1 LIQKEGGF
9 VVELSANTPCA
20 GLLPI
25 AAEGCKLSEV
35 VPAAMT
41 LLSPYKGKEKL
52 LSAAQKVAH
61 GMAFAAPNRSTGKA
75 GARCVWFGHGQGMLI
90 GPAPDKS
97 LARYAAVVDQSD
109 GWAVV
114 RLEGVA
120 AVDVLARLT
129 SLDLRDSQFKRG
141 QTARS
146 EMHHMMVSI
155 TRVGNQAFDIMA
167 FRSMAKTLVHDLEGA
182 MVSVAAQG
190 ATQ

>member
-1 LIQKEGGF
+1 M
-9 VVELSANTPCA
+9 VELSANTPCA

-25 AAEGCKLSEV
+25 AAGACTLSEV
-35 VPAAMT
+35 VPASMA
-41 LLSPYKGKEKL
+41 LLSPYKGREKQ
-52 LSAAQKVAH
+52 LSEALKTVH
-61 GMAFAAPNRSTGKA
+61 GMAFAAPNRSSGKA

-90 GPAPDKS
+90 GPTPDKS

-114 RLEGVA
+114 RLEGMG

-146 EMHHMMVSI
+146 EVHHMMVSI
-155 TRVGNQAFDIMA
+155 TRVGPHAFDIMA
-167 FRSMAKTLVHDLEGA
+167 FRSMAKTLVHDLEDA
-182 MVSVAAQG
+182 MVSLAAQG
-190 ATQ
+190 AAQ

>member
-1 LIQKEGGF
+1 
-9 VVELSANTPCA
+9 VVELSANSPCA

-25 AAEGCKLSEV
+25 AVGACTLSEV
-35 VPAAMT
+35 AFASMT
-41 LLSPYKGKEKL
+41 LLSPYKGKEKPL
-52 LSAAQKVAH
+52 GAALKAAH
-61 GMAFAAPNRSTGKA
+61 GMAFPAPNRSHGKA
-75 GARCVWFGHGQGMLI
+75 GARCVWFGRGQGMLI
-90 GPAPDKS
+90 GPTPDKS

-114 RLEGVA
+114 RLEGGG

-129 SLDLRDSQFKRG
+129 SLNLRASRFKRG

-146 EMHHMMVSI
+146 ELHHMLVSI
-155 TRVGNQAFDIMA
+155 TRVGNQVFDIMA

-190 ATQ
+190 VGLR

>member
-1 LIQKEGGF
+1 MVK
-9 VVELSANTPCA
+9 LSANTPCA

-25 AAEGCKLSEV
+25 AAGTCKLSEV
-35 VPAAMT
+35 VPVSMA
-41 LLSPYKGKEKL
+41 LLSPYKDKEKQL
-52 LSAAQKVAH
+52 GEALKAAH
-61 GMAFAAPNRSTGKA
+61 GMAFPAPNRSTGKA
-75 GARCVWFGHGQGMLI
+75 GARCVWFGHGQGMLT

-114 RLEGVA
+114 RLEGGG

-146 EMHHMMVSI
+146 ELHHMMVSI
-155 TRVGNQAFDIMA
+155 TRVGNHAFEIMA
-167 FRSMAKTLVHDLEGA
+167 FRSMAKTLVHDLHGA
-182 MVSVAAQG
+182 MVSVAAQ
-190 ATQ
+190 